1 MAKQETLAGIN
12 LKALAVEVHAVP
24 DSAQVSETMF
34 RAIRGTTALEETV
47 ERLLHAIKVGILVP
61 GERLPGERELVLRF
75 RVGRATLR
83 EALAAL
89 REAELIESRPGRGGG
104 SFVRRD
110 ALDLSAKRLAGRPA
124 LAPSLYDV
132 LTFRRAVEVEAARS
146 AAGRALT
153 EEDRDHLLSCLD
165 RTTQAQPDHYRQ
177 VDSRL
182 HLAIAEMS
190 GSRLLVQAVTE
201 AEVFVHDLLAAT
213 PLIPTKLQHSNQQH
227 RLIVDAVV
235 AGNPDAAQLYMADH
249 LEATAAMLRGF
260 FSQVE
265 APANPSERSRSKRAT
280 SPRVRRPQ

>member
-1 MAKQETLAGIN
+1 
-12 LKALAVEVHAVP
+12 
-24 DSAQVSETMF
+24 
-34 RAIRGTTALEETV
+34 
-47 ERLLHAIKVGILVP
+47 
-61 GERLPGERELVLRF
+61 
-75 RVGRATLR
+75 
-83 EALAAL
+83 
-89 REAELIESRPGRGGG
+89 
-104 SFVRRD
+104 
-110 ALDLSAKRLAGRPA
+110 
-124 LAPSLYDV
+124 
-132 LTFRRAVEVEAARS
+132 
-146 AAGRALT
+146 
-153 EEDRDHLLSCLD
+153 
-165 RTTQAQPDHYRQ
+165 
-177 VDSRL
+177 
-182 HLAIAEMS
+182 MS

>member
-1 MAKQETLAGIN
+1 
-12 LKALAVEVHAVP
+12 
-24 DSAQVSETMF
+24 
-34 RAIRGTTALEETV
+34 
-47 ERLLHAIKVGILVP
+47 
-61 GERLPGERELVLRF
+61 
-75 RVGRATLR
+75 
-83 EALAAL
+83 
-89 REAELIESRPGRGGG
+89 
-104 SFVRRD
+104 
-110 ALDLSAKRLAGRPA
+110 
-124 LAPSLYDV
+124 
-132 LTFRRAVEVEAARS
+132 VEVEAARS
-146 AAGRALT
+146 AAGRSLT

-265 APANPSERSRSKRAT
+265 APANPSERPRSKRAT